1 MKAIVKQT
9 AAPGA
14 DYVDVDDP
22 RPGPKDV
29 LIEVKAAAICG
40 TDIHIFDWTRYAQDR
55 IKPPM
60 IFGHEVCGDVIEVGN
75 QVDTL
80 QKGDRVAV
88 ETHIPCGECFQCQ
101 TGNQHICEKMAI
113 VGVHLDGVFSEY
125 AKVPAVCCWKVPK
138 ETDVD
143 LGAILEPI
151 GVAVHGILEG
161 EVNGRSVAVFG
172 CGPIGL
178 FGIGAINALGASK
191 IFALEPNRTR
201 LEMAPAFA
209 PDAVLIDPIEEDAV
223 EIIKEATGG
232 RGADVVVELSGTA
245 KGTKMAF
252 QALRL
257 GGRVSLIGLS
267 SEPIVLDAP
276 TDIIYKEAKVFGTTG
291 RRMWDTWWQVQELLD
306 SGKFD
311 PMPAVT
317 HRMDLAEISRGIDLA
332 RSGQAGKVLLYP

>member
-1 MKAIVKQT
+1 MKAIMKQT

-22 RPGPKDV
+22 KPGPMDV
-29 LIEVKAAAICG
+29 VIEVKSAAICG
-40 TDIHIFDWTRYAQDR
+40 TDIHIYDWTQYARER

-60 IFGHEVCGDVIEVGN
+60 IFGHEVCGDVVETGSRVE
-75 QVDTL
+75 TL
-80 QKGDRVAV
+80 SVGDRVAV
-88 ETHIPCGECFQCQ
+88 ETHIPCGTCFQCQ

-113 VGVHLDGVFSEY
+113 VGVHTDGVFSEY
-125 AKVPAVCCWKVPK
+125 ARIPAGCCWKLPK
-138 ETDVD
+138 EYDPD

-161 EVNGRSVAVFG
+161 EINGRSVAVFG

-191 IFALEPNRTR
+191 IFALEPNPAR
-201 LEMAPAFA
+201 LAMVPNFA
-209 PDAVLIDPIEEDAV
+209 PEAILIDPVNDDAV
-223 EIIKEATGG
+223 GIIKEATGG
-232 RGADVVVELSGTA
+232 RGADVVIEISGA
-245 KGTKMAF
+245 PAAARMAF
-252 QALRL
+252 AVLRL
-257 GGRVSLIGLS
+257 GGRVSLVGLP
-267 SEPIVLDAP
+267 SEPVTLNTP

-291 RRMWDTWWQVQELLD
+291 RRMWDTWWQVQGLLD

-317 HRMDLAEISRGIDLA
+317 HRMGLAEIGKGIELA
-332 RSGQAGKVLLYP
+332 RTGEAGKVLLYP

>member
-14 DYVDVDDP
+14 GYVDVDDP
-22 RPGPKDV
+22 KPGPKDV
-29 LIEVKAAAICG
+29 VIAVKSAAICG
-40 TDIHIFDWTRYAQDR
+40 TDIHIYDWTRYAQDR

-60 IFGHEVCGDVIEVGN
+60 IFGHEVCGDVVELGS

-88 ETHIPCGECFQCQ
+88 ETHIPCGVCFQCQ

-113 VGVHLDGVFSEY
+113 VGVHTDGVFAEY
-125 AKVPAVCCWKVPK
+125 AKIPAVCCWKLPG
-138 ETDVD
+138 DFDPD

-161 EVNGRSVAVFG
+161 EVNGMSVAVFG

-178 FGIGAINALGASK
+178 FGIGAINALGANK
-191 IFALEPNRTR
+191 IFALEPNRAR
-201 LEMAPAFA
+201 LEMARKFA
-209 PDAVLIDPIEEDAV
+209 PNAVLINPADENAV
-223 EIIKEATGG
+223 QIIKESTGG
-232 RGADVVVELSGTA
+232 RGVDVVVELSGSPA
-245 KGTKMAF
+245 AVKMAF
-252 QALRL
+252 QVLRL
-257 GGRVSLIGLS
+257 GGRVSLVGLPS
-267 SEPIVLDAP
+267 QPITLDAP

-291 RRMWDTWWQVQELLD
+291 RRMWDTWWQVQGLLD

-317 HRMDLAEISRGIDLA
+317 HRMGLAEIGKGIDLA
-332 RSGQAGKVLLYP
+332 KTGQAGKVLLYP